1 MLVPLMPGQGE
12 MEDDDQGMVDHNDV
26 DLIDD
31 EADFGE
37 EMEDEESEPSRNLNR
52 QTENMA
58 DFNKRA

>member
-37 EMEDEESEPSRNLNR
+37 EMEDEDSEPSRNLNR
-52 QTENMA
+52 
-58 DFNKRA
+58 